1 MFFKIS
7 DSIRDIA
14 FMDVSGHVARALLDL
29 CKESDAM
36 IHPSG
41 MQIRVTHQ
49 ELGRIVGY
57 SREMVGRVL
66 KNL

>member
-1 MFFKIS
+1 
-7 DSIRDIA
+7 
-14 FMDVSGHVARALLDL
+14 MDVSGHVARALLDL